1 MFCVQCEQTI
11 SSPAG
16 KGCSFSQGMCGKTAN
31 VSDLQDLLVYAL
43 QGTSFYAE
51 KAREF
56 GIVDRAIDT
65 FVPQAFF
72 ATLTNVN
79 FEAER
84 ITGYARQAQAYRQ
97 QLRQSYEAACQAAG
111 VAAVA
116 PSAAA
121 AFTLAADAT
130 GLLTQ
135 APIAAVNRGK
145 GVVILFKRRGA
156 AGDQVAAK
164 ATGLFVNNGLVAT
177 QSQHTCRFATGN
189 AATQHQHLFAVQRGH
204 KAG

>member
-11 SSPAG
+11 STPNG
-16 KGCSFSQGMCGKTAN
+16 KGCSFSQGMCGKTAD

-43 QGTSFYAE
+43 QGASFYAE

-56 GIVDRAIDT
+56 GIVDAAVDT

-111 VAAVA
+111 VTAAA

-121 AFTLAADAT
+121 TIMPDA
-130 GLLTQ
+130 
-135 APIAAVNRGK
+135 V
-145 GVVILFKRRGA
+145 RRGP
-156 AGDQVAAK
+156 
-164 ATGLFVNNGLVAT
+164 T
-177 QSQHTCRFATGN
+177 
-189 AATQHQHLFAVQRGH
+189 
-204 KAG
+204 